1 MEKIR
6 RILVPIKG
14 NGLDDD
20 EAVRFAC
27 TIAKRNKAKVVA
39 VFVIEVP
46 RALPLDAEV
55 PEVMEE
61 GERSLQRA
69 EAVAEEVEGEI
80 ETEMLQAR
88 LAGPAIVDEAHERGV
103 DLIIIGLPYRTRFG
117 EFYLGSTA
125 TYVLK
130 NAQCRVWLCR
140 VYMEEGSN
148 KK

>member
-6 RILVPIKG
+6 RILVPVKG
-14 NGLDDD
+14 EGPDDD

-27 TIAKRNKAKVVA
+27 AIAKRNKAKVVA

-55 PEVMEE
+55 PEAMEE

-69 EAVAEEVEGEI
+69 EAIAEELEEEI
-80 ETEMLQAR
+80 ETEILQSR
-88 LAGPAIVDEAHERGV
+88 LAGPAIVDEANERNV
-103 DLIIIGLPYRTRFG
+103 DLIVMGLPYRTRLG

-130 NAQCRVWLCR
+130 NAPCRVWLCR
-140 VYMEEGSN
+140 VQMADGR
-148 KK
+148 K